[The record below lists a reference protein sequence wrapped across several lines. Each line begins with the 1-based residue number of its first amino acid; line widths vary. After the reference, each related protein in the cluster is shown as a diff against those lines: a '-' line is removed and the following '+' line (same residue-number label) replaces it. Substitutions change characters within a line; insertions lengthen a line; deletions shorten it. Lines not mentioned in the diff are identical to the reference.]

1 MQDAAQRAHQEVVRW
16 RSMPT
21 AAWKE
26 IVELPPQIVGQVHGG
41 ARRRPP
47 HPKPPFVQQVSGQGR
62 VWSAQHRG
70 LLLQLLLR
78 SSLWRMLSAV
88 VQTLGFHTMTAMSAA
103 VLLKT
108 LLLGGA
114 ASRGFKTSRVDR
126 THATLLSPGG
136 QTRTANPDTPGL

>member
-1 MQDAAQRAHQEVVRW
+1 
-16 RSMPT
+16 MPT

-47 HPKPPFVQQVSGQGR
+47 RPKPPFVQQASGQGR
-62 VWSAQHRG
+62 VCSAQHRG

-88 VQTLGFHTMTAMSAA
+88 VQTLGFHTMTAMTAA
-103 VLLKT
+103 VML
-108 LLLGGA
+108 
-114 ASRGFKTSRVDR
+114 R
-126 THATLLSPGG
+126 TFLE
-136 QTRTANPDTPGL
+136 